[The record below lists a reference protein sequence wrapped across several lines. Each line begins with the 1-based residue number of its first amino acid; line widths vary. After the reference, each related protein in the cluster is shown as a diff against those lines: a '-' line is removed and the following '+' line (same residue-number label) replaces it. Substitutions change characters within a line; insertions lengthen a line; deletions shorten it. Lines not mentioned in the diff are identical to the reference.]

1 MKKNRK
7 WYALL
12 TMFAM
17 PRKLLLIMRIS
28 FVFMFVLLL
37 QVSAAGLAQKV
48 TLSKKSTTYRQV
60 FKEIKE
66 QTGIVTLLSN
76 DEIDLSEKVE
86 ITNQII
92 ELEHLLLEVTEG
104 TGLTYELIDNYIV
117 VRPLKPEEVLA
128 IKQVQQQ
135 AVKNILQGLIV
146 DVETNEPLIGV
157 NVAIKGTANG
167 TITDEKGAFTLEV
180 EDETG
185 TIAFSYIG
193 YEDQERPFSDSESY
207 VIKMVPAVSS
217 VDEVIVYA
225 TGLTKISKERATG
238 SYSVM
243 TRADIESSPNEEIA
257 RSLEGNVTG
266 LQENYNPATGE
277 TEITIRGV
285 GTINSEKAP
294 LIVVDGFPVEGD
306 FSTIN
311 PNDIDNVTVLK
322 DAAAAS
328 IWGARAG
335 NGVIVITTRK
345 GKNSGKFNVELGS
358 YLKMGE
364 ELDMDYNVARASV
377 DNQLNYEK
385 YLVDNDYGIYWGV
398 PDNLNDAR
406 DVYSKGV
413 QAYFDHKRGAIST
426 ADLNATIARL
436 KATSYE
442 DDVKKYLLRKPVT
455 HQHNVSISG
464 STDKAS
470 YYLSVLYNNVKG
482 HFQESGDQKVLINFR
497 NTYQLKDWL
506 GFRFGITSEITKND
520 NSGSDLGTIRNISP
534 YERLINDDG
543 TYAQVDYGLNYAYMN
558 PIARTADGLPYENW
572 GYNPVEEMLN
582 RDYISKSNNSR
593 IQTALDFKI
602 LDGLHFSPSFQFER
616 FSTQS
621 ERYDGEDTYVVR
633 NMANDNVKYDE
644 TTNTVT
650 ETYMPMGGMFNQQ
663 FSETLSYD
671 LRNQINFDRKFGED
685 HEVNVVVAT
694 EHIWKINESTGNTLY
709 GYDPE
714 SNTHANPVYGYGSS
728 AFNWNTMIP
737 SYYGGG
743 LSTGHSLGYDNT
755 RLFSFFA
762 NGAYTFRQKYTLTGS
777 YRTDA
782 SNMIVEDPKFRYSPF
797 WSIGGSWN
805 AKKESFLSDVEIL
818 DQLTLRTTYGISGN
832 TITTA
837 STVPVISLS
846 SSPSNRT
853 GERSG
858 YVSDYGN
865 PTLRWERIN
874 QLNVAVDFSL
884 FNRLLSGS
892 FEVYDKHS
900 EDLLAYVSIAPTYGS
915 TGQTFNVAEVSNKG
929 VELSLNANL
938 KFGELR
944 WNSGLNYSY
953 NTSEVLSL
961 QIAHIYPR
969 SISYNRFVE
978 GQPVAPAY
986 SWVYGGMNEDNIPTI
1001 EGENGIT
1008 YTMNENIG
1016 SNGEKGEDVLR
1027 NMGTFIAPTVIGFSN
1042 TFDYKNF
1049 TFRALITGK
1058 FGHVFRRPT
1067 FSYGMISRT
1076 KSFYHEDL
1084 NGLMEGK
1091 ADEMGIPALP
1101 NGYEFYSYRWG
1112 WYAPNLNTLV
1122 EDASHIRL
1130 RELYLGYKLPERI
1143 ASSIGLD
1150 KLTVFAHARDLG
1162 TIWTANDKGID
1173 PEFIKGSRFNPGA
1186 SYTIGFNLGF

>member
-1 MKKNRK
+1 
-7 WYALL
+7 
-12 TMFAM
+12 
-17 PRKLLLIMRIS
+17 MRIS
-28 FVFMFVLLL
+28 VILLFGVLL
-37 QVSAAGLAQKV
+37 QVSAASWAQKV
-48 TLSKKSTTYRQV
+48 DVSEAQTTY
-60 FKEIKE
+60 KELFQE
-66 QTGIVTLLSN
+66 VERQTGLITILSN
-76 DEIDLSEKVE
+76 DEMDINK
-86 ITNQII
+86 
-92 ELEHLLLEVTEG
+92 EVVVKEG
-104 TGLTYELIDNYIV
+104 TFELKELYRQVLEDADMEFRIVDGYIV
-117 VRPLKPEEVLA
+117 IKPSQKTVFIEEEA
-128 IKQVQQQ
+128 QQEN
-135 AVKNILQGLIV
+135 KIYLEGFIV
-146 DVETNEPLIGV
+146 DAENNEPLLGV
-157 NVAIKGTANG
+157 NVAVKGTAQG
-167 TITDEKGAFTLEV
+167 TVTDEKGTFTLVV
-180 EDETG
+180 EEQSG
-185 TIAFSYIG
+185 TLAFSYIG
-193 YEDQERPFSDSESY
+193 YEDQERPFSASSSFA
-207 VIKMVPAVSS
+207 IKLVPAVSS

-266 LQENYNPATGE
+266 LQETYNPQTGE
-277 TEITIRGV
+277 NEITIRGV
-285 GTINSEKAP
+285 GTINSEQAP
-294 LIVVDGFPVEGD
+294 LIVVDGFPVEGN

-364 ELDMDYNVARASV
+364 ELDLDYNVARASV
-377 DNQLNYEK
+377 DNQLAYEK
-385 YLVDNDYGIYWGV
+385 YLVDNDYGTYWGV
-398 PDNLNDAR
+398 PDNLVDAR

-413 QAYFDHKRGAIST
+413 QAYWDHQRGAISE

-436 KATSYE
+436 KATNYE

-455 HQHNVSISG
+455 QQHNVSISG

-482 HFQESGDQKVLINFR
+482 HFKESGDQKVLINFR

-506 GFRFGITSEITKND
+506 GLRFGITTEMKKTD
-520 NSGSDLGTIRNISP
+520 NSGSNLGTIRDISP
-534 YERLINDDG
+534 YEKLMNADG

-558 PIARTADGLPYENW
+558 PIAKTADGLPYDNW

-582 RDYISKSNNSR
+582 RDYITTYNNSR
-593 IQTALDFKI
+593 IQTGLDFKI
-602 LDGLHFSPSFQFER
+602 IEGLHFSPSFQYEKFASKTEN
-616 FSTQS
+616 
-621 ERYDGEDTYVVR
+621 YNGEDTYYVR

-644 TTNTVT
+644 LNNAVT
-650 ETYMPMGGMFNQQ
+650 EVYMPKGGILNQS
-663 FSETLSYD
+663 FSETISYD
-671 LRNQINFDRKFGED
+671 LRNQINYDKKFGTD
-685 HEVNVVVAT
+685 HEINLVAAT
-694 EHIWKINESTGNTLY
+694 EHIWKVTEGHGNILY

-714 SNTHANPVYGYGSS
+714 SNTHAHPAYGYGSS
-728 AFNWNTMIP
+728 AFNWNTLIP
-737 SYYGGG
+737 SYYGGS
-743 LSTGHSLGYDNT
+743 LPTGHFLRYSNT

-782 SNMIVEDPKFRYSPF
+782 SNMIVDDPKFRYSPF

-805 AKKESFLSDVEIL
+805 AKRESFLSDVDFL
-818 DQLTLRTTYGISGN
+818 DQLTLRATYGISGN
-832 TITTA
+832 TVTTA

-846 SSPSNRT
+846 SSPSLRT
-853 GERSG
+853 GAHSG

-884 FNRLLSGS
+884 FNRLLYGS
-892 FEVYDKHS
+892 FEVYDKQS
-900 EDLLAYVSIAPTYGS
+900 EDLLASVSVAPTYGS
-915 TGQTFNVAEVSNKG
+915 TLQTFNVAEVSNKG
-929 VELSLNANL
+929 FEMSLNANL
-938 KFGELR
+938 KFGDLTY
-944 WNSGLNYSY
+944 NTGLNYSY

-961 QIAHIYPR
+961 QVAHIYPR
-969 SISYNRFVE
+969 TIPGYRFVE
-978 GQPVAPAY
+978 GEPVAPAY
-986 SWVYGGMNEDNIPTI
+986 SWVYGGMNEDNLPTI
-1001 EGENGIT
+1001 VGENGIT

-1016 SNGEKGEDVLR
+1016 SNGEQGQEVLR
-1027 NMGTFIAPTVIGFSN
+1027 NMGTFIAPTVIGWSN
-1042 TFDYKNF
+1042 TLQFKGF
-1049 TFRALITGK
+1049 TFRSLITGK
-1058 FGHVFRRPT
+1058 FGHVFRRSS
-1067 FSYGMISRT
+1067 FDYGMISRT

-1091 ADEMGIPALP
+1091 ADEMGIPDLP

-1112 WYAPNLNTLV
+1112 WYAPDLNTLV
-1122 EDASHIRL
+1122 EDAGHIRL
-1130 RELYLGYKLPERI
+1130 RELYLGYKLSDRI
-1143 ASSIGLD
+1143 ASSLGLD

-1173 PEFIKGSRFNPGA
+1173 PEYIKGNRFNPGA